1 MKKNVVAHIESNGS
15 GLFSIYVESGN
26 MPFFFYGEGRTID
39 EAKKDFYGVYNEARE
54 DYVSE
59 TGNDISAEFEF
70 VYDMSAILQ
79 ECKNYVSFAYLAKVT
94 GINKWMLS
102 QYACGIRKPKPAQ
115 RERIIN
121 GIHTIGNQCL
131 AIK

>member
-1 MKKNVVAHIESNGS
+1 MGKKIKAHIECNSS
-15 GLFSIYVESGN
+15 GWYSVYVNEDF
-26 MPFFFYGEGRTID
+26 PFGFFGEGKTAE
-39 EAKKDFYGVYNEARE
+39 EAKEDFMNMFNEMAQSYKE
-54 DYVSE
+54 KTGESVS
-59 TGNDISAEFEF
+59 AVFEF
-70 VYDMSAILQ
+70 VYDISAILQ

-94 GINKWMLS
+94 GINKGMLS